1 MHTRPEVQPGVD
13 MTQTILLQGLCN
25 HSLLAQEEPLVS
37 RKARRVVEQV
47 NINVDDFTLG
57 ELDEFEQE
65 TGLVV
70 GRLDYQQ
77 LPIRAVAGFVWLT
90 RKRTDPDY
98 TFESVTKLKP
108 TEFDV
113 TYTPATEASVD
124 PTEGDS

>member
-1 MHTRPEVQPGVD
+1 
-13 MTQTILLQGLCN
+13 
-25 HSLLAQEEPLVS
+25 
-37 RKARRVVEQV
+37 VEQV

-57 ELDEFEQE
+57 ELDEFERE

-90 RKRTDPDY
+90 RKRTDPDC

-113 TYTPATEASVD
+113 TYAPTTEASVD